1 MKHEAMKRT
10 FLALLLL
17 PSALLL
23 AEEAQPPVQ
32 IKSGTWEFDYQT
44 GTQHY
49 WDDVQVV
56 LPGLL
61 KLSCSDLVTVQH
73 SSTNRPDALV
83 ATTNVVIEI
92 TRPAA
97 RPGEAPLV
105 IKVYGDRAVYT
116 STNELVTLTG
126 TAPRI
131 VAPQGT
137 TRGNVIV
144 YDLGTGRIRASGGHV
159 SELNIDVLRAMR
171 RTNAPAARG
180 PGGNPAPAVG
190 P

>member
-1 MKHEAMKRT
+1 MKKLLSRT
-10 FLALLLL
+10 ACVAVAVGLA
-17 PSALLL
+17 L

-49 WDDVQVV
+49 WGDVEVT

-61 KLSCSDLVTVQH
+61 RLSCMDLVTVQQ
-73 SSTNRPDALV
+73 SSTNRPDALL

-92 TRPAA
+92 TRPAQ
-97 RPGEAPLV
+97 RPGETPLV
-105 IKVYGDRAVYT
+105 LKAYGDRAVYT
-116 STNELVTLTG
+116 ATNELVTLTG
-126 TAPRI
+126 SDPRI

-137 TRGNVIV
+137 TRGKVIT

-159 SELNIDVLRAMR
+159 SELNIDVVKAMR
-171 RTNAPAARG
+171 RTNAAPATATSKDG
-180 PGGNPAPAVG
+180 AAPGGR
-190 P
+190 